1 MGKKRVSKGDGGQE
15 PFFKGMVV
23 RNAEE
28 VFGLKL
34 LKASTINSFLF

>member
-23 RNAEE
+23 RNAE
-28 VFGLKL
+28 GSIRI
-34 LKASTINSFLF
+34 KAIKSIYN